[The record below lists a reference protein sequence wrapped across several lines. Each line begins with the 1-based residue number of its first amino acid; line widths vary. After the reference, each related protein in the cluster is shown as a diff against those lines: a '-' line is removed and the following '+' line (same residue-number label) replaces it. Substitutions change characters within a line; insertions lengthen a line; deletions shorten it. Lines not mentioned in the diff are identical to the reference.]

1 MILIRPLLKA
11 SVRVGC
17 MLAISFSL
25 ISFAATQTWVQPPT
39 DIIAWRPLDETSGT
53 TAQDIVRS
61 QQRVHGNGVVPAQGG
76 TDAMPDPQRE
86 FLVILEPRLADK
98 TLAQLRAI
106 ANVTQVLAPRLA
118 LVRADPETMAR
129 AAQIGGVLD
138 VSDDTLPELPQDLSP
153 SERLFVSAWEARRQ
167 PKTRP
172 GEGLSWDAPGFLP
185 PDPPVDRR

>member
-1 MILIRPLLKA
+1 
-11 SVRVGC
+11 
-17 MLAISFSL
+17 MLAIFFSL
-25 ISFAATQTWVQPPT
+25 ISFTAAQTCVQPPT
-39 DIIAWRPLDETSGT
+39 GIIAWWPLDKTSGT
-53 TAQDIVRS
+53 TAQDIVGS
-61 QQRVHGNGVVPAQGG
+61 HQGVHVNGVVPAQGG
-76 TDAMPDPQRE
+76 TDPMPDPLRE

-129 AAQIGGVLD
+129 IAQIGGVLD
-138 VSDDTLPELPQDLSP
+138 VSDDTLPELPQELTP

-167 PKTRP
+167 PKIRP

-185 PDPPVDRR
+185 PDSPVDRR

>member
-1 MILIRPLLKA
+1 
-11 SVRVGC
+11 
-17 MLAISFSL
+17 
-25 ISFAATQTWVQPPT
+25 
-39 DIIAWRPLDETSGT
+39 
-53 TAQDIVRS
+53 
-61 QQRVHGNGVVPAQGG
+61 
-76 TDAMPDPQRE
+76 MPDAPRE

-98 TLAQLRAI
+98 ALAQLRAV

-129 AAQIGGVLD
+129 AAQIGGGLD
-138 VSDDTLPELPQDLSP
+138 VYDDTLPELPPDLTP

-185 PDPPVDRR
+185 PDSPVHRR